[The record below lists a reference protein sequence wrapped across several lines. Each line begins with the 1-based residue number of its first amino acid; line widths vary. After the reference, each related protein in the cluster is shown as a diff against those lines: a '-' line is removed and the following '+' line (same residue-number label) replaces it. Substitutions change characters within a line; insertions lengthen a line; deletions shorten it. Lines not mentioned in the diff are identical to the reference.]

1 MSKLIIVESPAK
13 AKTIKKY
20 LGEDFDVVASMG
32 HIRDLPKSKLGVDV
46 DNDFAVIY
54 ENISGKE
61 DLIKSLKS
69 KAKKSEQ
76 VYLATDPD
84 REGEAISWHLAN
96 LLGLDLAE
104 KNRVTFNEITKS
116 GVQGGMAAPRGIDLD
131 LVNAQQARRVLDRLV
146 GYKISPF
153 LWKKVRKGLSAGR
166 VQSVAVRLIV
176 DREDEINAFKSEEYW
191 SVDAML
197 KAEGEKKAFPA
208 KLASKNGKKLNVKNK
223 EIADAILEDLKKE
236 SFVVDTVKKGTRKKN
251 PAPPFTTSTLQQE
264 ASRKLGFQARRTM
277 KAAQELYE
285 GIEVE
290 GLGAVGLITY
300 MRTDSLRLSAEALAD
315 AATYIKGKF
324 GSKYLPS
331 SPRVYKSKAA
341 AQDAHEAIRPT
352 MPELEPLQVKSSLS
366 SDQYKLY
373 KLIWERFIACQMAGA
388 LYDTVNADIKA
399 GVYGFKASGFTV
411 QFDGFTRLYEESKD
425 EEEESVSALPALQE
439 GAELKVDEIAGNQ
452 HFTQPPARFTEASL
466 IKALEEKGI
475 GRPST
480 YAPTITTIIQR
491 GYVEREAKALKPTV
505 LGDVT
510 TRLMS
515 EQFSNIVDAGFT
527 AGMERNLDEIAEGK
541 QNWVNTMSEF
551 YTDFAETLKK
561 AEENME
567 GKRVRIP
574 DEATDEVCELCGKPM
589 VIKMG
594 RFGKFMACSGFPE
607 CKNTKKIVKDSGGIC
622 PTCGGKILTKR
633 SKTGKTFYGCEKYPE
648 CTFATW
654 DTPIEEK
661 CPKCGATLFRTNGR
675 GRKIHCLKENC
686 GFEKPYSAKKVE
698 AKDE

>member
-1 MSKLIIVESPAK
+1 
-13 AKTIKKY
+13 
-20 LGEDFDVVASMG
+20 
-32 HIRDLPKSKLGVDV
+32 
-46 DNDFAVIY
+46 
-54 ENISGKE
+54 
-61 DLIKSLKS
+61 
-69 KAKKSEQ
+69 
-76 VYLATDPD
+76 
-84 REGEAISWHLAN
+84 LAN
-96 LLGLDLAE
+96 LLGLDLAQE
-104 KNRVTFNEITKS
+104 NRVTFNEITKS

-191 SVDAML
+191 SVDAQL
-197 KAEGEKKAFPA
+197 KAEGEKKPFPA

-223 EIADAILEDLKKE
+223 ETADTILEDLKNE
-236 SFVVDTVKKGTRKKN
+236 TFVVDKVKKGTRKKN

-315 AATYIKGKF
+315 AATYIKGKY

-352 MPELEPLQVKSSLS
+352 MPELEPLQVKASLS

-425 EEEESVSALPALQE
+425 EEEESASALPVLQE
-439 GAELKVDEIAGNQ
+439 GSVLDVAEIAGNQ

-527 AGMERNLDEIAEGK
+527 ASMEQSLDDIAEGK
-541 QNWVNTMSEF
+541 QNWVDTMSEF
-551 YTDFAETLKK
+551 YTDFAKTLKK

-567 GKRVRIP
+567 GKRVKIP

-622 PTCGGKILTKR
+622 PICGGKILTKR

-661 CPKCGATLFRTNGR
+661 CPKCGSTLFRTNGR

-686 GFEKPYSAKKVE
+686 GFEKPYSAKKAE